1 MIALFNA
8 IDAVPQ
14 DLFLVACGGFL
25 IGVGIVERVRS

>member
-14 DLFLVACGGFL
+14 DLFLVACAGFL